1 MGGEDAGDR
10 RRRGGSDPDLPP
22 EAVVSGSDRI
32 GGRTGGEG
40 SGSDRSRQNEDG
52 GRRRKRE
59 VGLRRGNGR
68 VLGWA
73 FKLGICR
80 PIAVQEGKGSLQ
92 VPRLV
97 V

>member
-52 GRRRKRE
+52 EEEEERE
-59 VGLRRGNGR
+59 RLGCEGGTDAYWAGL
-68 VLGWA
+68 
-73 FKLGICR
+73 
-80 PIAVQEGKGSLQ
+80 SS
-92 VPRLV
+92 
-97 V
+97 